1 MADST
6 NNETLG
12 VFSLRAAAW
21 GIVLPMLVITFLVA
35 FHADLAGENR
45 TTIAWLIGTIF
56 LTLEVF
62 AVLAGLGAWA
72 SAAGKIGTLLALILL
87 AGGLAAGVAVFDW
100 PVALE
105 QLTGAEAV
113 PAPKLVKHITLE
125 PVPPPAP
132 PPVLPP
138 EPPSGPAPLAPE
150 PPTPVPERPVR
161 RGSPGELFPNVP
173 PQK

>member
-1 MADST
+1 MTNST

-21 GIVLPMLVITFLVA
+21 GVVLPMLVITFLVA
-35 FHADLAGENR
+35 FHADLAGENH
-45 TTIAWLIGTIF
+45 TTIAWLIGTVF
-56 LTLEVF
+56 LTLEVA

-72 SAAGKIGTLLALILL
+72 SAAGKIGTLLALVLL

-100 PVALE
+100 PVAMDD
-105 QLTGAEAV
+105 LTGAQAV
-113 PAPKLVKHITLE
+113 PAPKPVEHIILE

-132 PPVLPP
+132 PP
-138 EPPSGPAPLAPE
+138 GPALREPE

>member
-1 MADST
+1 MANST
-6 NNETLG
+6 NNESLG
-12 VFSLRAAAW
+12 ILSLRSAAW

-45 TTIAWLIGTIF
+45 TTIAWLVGTVF

-72 SAAGKIGTLLALILL
+72 SAAGKIGTLLALVILV
-87 AGGLAAGVAVFDW
+87 GGLAAGTAVFDW
-100 PVALE
+100 PVSLNE
-105 QLTGAEAV
+105 LISRKAE
-113 PAPKLVKHITLE
+113 PAPQPGERVILK
-125 PVPPPAP
+125 PAP
-132 PPVLPP
+132 PPVPP
-138 EPPSGPAPLAPE
+138 SAPAPKAPESEPPAPAK
-150 PPTPVPERPVR
+150 PVR

>member
-1 MADST
+1 MANST

-35 FHADLAGENR
+35 FHADLVGENR
-45 TTIAWLIGTIF
+45 TTIAWLIGTVF

-62 AVLAGLGAWA
+62 AVLAGLGAWS
-72 SAAGKIGTLLALILL
+72 SAAGKIGTLLALVLL

-100 PVALE
+100 PVAMDD
-105 QLTGAEAV
+105 LTGAQAV
-113 PAPKLVKHITLE
+113 PAPKPVEHIILE

-132 PPVLPP
+132 PPAL
-138 EPPSGPAPLAPE
+138 SPAPPPAPAPREPE

-161 RGSPGELFPNVP
+161 RGSTGELFPNVP

>member
-1 MADST
+1 MANST

-21 GIVLPMLVITFLVA
+21 GIILPMLVITFLVA

-45 TTIAWLIGTIF
+45 TTIAWLIGTVF

-87 AGGLAAGVAVFDW
+87 AGGLATGVAVFDW
-100 PVALE
+100 PVARDYM
-105 QLTGAEAV
+105 TGAKAV
-113 PAPKLVKHITLE
+113 LVPKPVEHITPE
-125 PVPPPAP
+125 PVPPPA

-138 EPPSGPAPLAPE
+138 EPPSSPAPLAPE
-150 PPTPVPERPVR
+150 PQAPVPERPVR
-161 RGSPGELFPNVP
+161 RGSPGELFPNVS